1 MEDMANVTDSECLKK
16 KNNKQIEMPVGSM
29 VSPGLVTDEK
39 GPRDF
44 KVES

>member
-1 MEDMANVTDSECLKK
+1 MEDMATVTDSECLKK
-16 KNNKQIEMPVGSM
+16 KKKQIEMPAGSM
-29 VSPGLVTDEK
+29 VSSGLVTDEK